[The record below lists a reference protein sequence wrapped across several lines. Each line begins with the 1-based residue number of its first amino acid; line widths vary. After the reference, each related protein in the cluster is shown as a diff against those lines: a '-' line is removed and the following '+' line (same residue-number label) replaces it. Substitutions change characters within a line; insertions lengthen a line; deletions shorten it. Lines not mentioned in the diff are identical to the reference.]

1 MEKLKACI
9 LDEVDLFREKFNGS
23 KIATEIL
30 EAMPGFGT
38 WMDHKK
44 QMITDYYKT
53 IHREEKISMYFSKGS
68 FKIRL
73 AFLKD
78 GEIEM
83 NIDYTHTSNVKI
95 KEKTVM
101 QEYVL
106 DPGYVYFLESEFGW
120 KIGKTRDLKRRFRIF
135 DVKLPFKFAVRYIIK
150 THLMNDLEKHFHVYF
165 KDKNLNGEWFLIRSE
180 DIIDSVSKMPEYKL
194 KRYHQES
201 SHLIDK
207 KYLTLIEA

>member
-1 MEKLKACI
+1 MEKLKASI
-9 LDEVDLFREKFNGS
+9 FDEVDNFREKFNGS
-23 KIATEIL
+23 GIANEIL
-30 EAMPGFGT
+30 ETMPGFGT

-53 IHREEKISMYFSKGS
+53 IHREEKLSMYFSKGS

-78 GEIEM
+78 GELEV
-83 NIDYTHTSNVKI
+83 NIDYAHSVSSKI

-101 QEYVL
+101 QEYMS

-135 DVKLPFKFAVRYIIK
+135 DVKLPFTFAVRYCIK
-150 THLMNDLEKHFHVYF
+150 THQMNDLEKYFHTFF
-165 KDKNLNGEWFLIRSE
+165 KNNNINGEWFLIRSE
-180 DIIDSVSKMPEYKL
+180 DIIECVSSMPELKL
-194 KRYHQES
+194 RRYHQPS
-201 SHLIDK
+201 SHIIDQ
-207 KYLTLIEA
+207 KYLALIK